1 MNVRTQED
9 VGNDKVSRPSSP
21 LLLEVGSGDPT
32 YEDGFTM
39 LSSHTNN
46 KQAAKNPV
54 TLFPSILRPTTMDA
68 LGCKTVCHQV
78 DHARGFD
85 AISDRKPMSTRLI
98 SKLEYS
104 LFRHRCPAGVALMR
118 IFSPINPLGCVAVA
132 LLFSFGAATAAQP
145 PAVRRTARQQQEM
158 QKRAQQQIKEA
169 AENQPVL
176 PNDPQLLSLH
186 REFITKAEKLATE
199 YERKKQF
206 DRAREVYE
214 SLVRLVPKYDK
225 AEEGLKRIL
234 MTQAMKERKLTEV
247 LATREWQDSGATIQQ
262 GMPVHFEV
270 KGTWKVVY
278 ETGPEGVRI
287 PDEMRPRNSRIQLG
301 TLIGAI
307 VTNPAE
313 LTDAKPFIVTS
324 GQDLIADKT
333 GRLYLRMFDVDPTDN
348 EGKIYVM
355 IQSTFA
361 N

>member
-1 MNVRTQED
+1 MRI
-9 VGNDKVSRPSSP
+9 VSSFSP
-21 LLLEVGSGDPT
+21 L
-32 YEDGFTM
+32 
-39 LSSHTNN
+39 
-46 KQAAKNPV
+46 
-54 TLFPSILRPTTMDA
+54 
-68 LGCKTVCHQV
+68 
-78 DHARGFD
+78 
-85 AISDRKPMSTRLI
+85 
-98 SKLEYS
+98 
-104 LFRHRCPAGVALMR
+104 AGV
-118 IFSPINPLGCVAVA
+118 VVA
-132 LLFSFGAATAAQP
+132 LLFSFCVDAVAQP

-158 QKRAQQQIKEA
+158 QKRVQQQIKEA

-234 MTQAMKERKLTEV
+234 TTQAMKERKLAEV
-247 LATREWQDSGATIQQ
+247 LAAREWQDSGATIQQ

-270 KGTWKVVY
+270 KGTWKVVC

-287 PDEMRPRNSRIQLG
+287 PDEMRPRNNRIQLG
-301 TLIGAI
+301 TLIGTI

-313 LTDAKPFIVTS
+313 LKDAKPFIVTP

-333 GRLYLRMFDVDPTDN
+333 GRLYLRMFDLDPTDN
-348 EGKIYVM
+348 EGKMYVM